1 MNNEKIIRLIN
12 REIDFSK
19 NLKSTGR
26 NCDLYSCGY
35 EDGLEMALKIIRDCD
50 SEAIEEMAKYYT
62 AGK

>member
-12 REIDFSK
+12 REKWFAE
-19 NLKSTGR
+19 NLDKTGAY
-26 NCDLYSCGY
+26 NTGY
-35 EDGLEMALKIIRDCD
+35 IDGLEMALKIIRDCD